1 MQHLLHHKFC
11 GEVLPYLEV
20 KKQETEED
28 SVKSVEMPNVTGI
41 TIYEASK
48 ILKELGL
55 KVDIDNNEED
65 KEKIVVEQLPKKGIQ
80 INTGATVTLYTE

>member
-1 MQHLLHHKFC
+1 
-11 GEVLPYLEV
+11 
-20 KKQETEED
+20 
-28 SVKSVEMPNVTGI
+28 MPNVTGI

-55 KVDIDNNEED
+55 KVDIDNNNEEGD

-80 INTGATVTLYTE
+80 INTGATVTLYTEKNPL